1 MNIHDLPTPALLLD
15 LDILQRNLDTMAHKA
30 RSLGVMLRPHIKT
43 HKCLEIARMQR
54 ELGARGITVA
64 TLAEA
69 EVFADSGFDDITH
82 AFPLEPGKIAR
93 ALDLAARLTLR
104 QGSGQALRQG
114 SGQAPSASSGSPVGL
129 RPEGQALRVTVD
141 GLLTAEALEA
151 AAAGR
156 DQAVHVWLKVD
167 CGYHRAGVDPATD
180 YAVRLARFLHETPHL
195 VFDGL
200 LTHAGH
206 AYKVTSREELLKI
219 AGQER
224 DVTVAFAGKLRG
236 EGISIPA
243 VSVGSTPTMSVVQ
256 SLEGVQEM
264 RPGNYVFH
272 DRTQAALGSCGLGD
286 CAVSVLATVVSHQP
300 ESSHIV
306 VDAGALALS
315 LDPGPVQLDS
325 VPGKGVVITETAP
338 LAVHPSL
345 RVVSLSQEHGII
357 QGTGPEDLAGLGVG
371 SRVRILPNHACLAV
385 ALFDEYA
392 VVRGEEVVDRWKI
405 WRARG

>member
-1 MNIHDLPTPALLLD
+1 
-15 LDILQRNLDTMAHKA
+15 MAHKA
-30 RSLGVMLRPHIKT
+30 RSLGVALRPHIKT

-54 ELGARGITVA
+54 ERGARGITVA
-64 TLAEA
+64 TLAEV

-82 AFPLEPGKIAR
+82 AFPLEPGKITR
-93 ALDLAARLTLR
+93 ALALAARLI
-104 QGSGQALRQG
+104 
-114 SGQAPSASSGSPVGL
+114 
-129 RPEGQALRVTVD
+129 LRVTVD
-141 GLLTAEALEA
+141 DLPTAEALEA

-156 DQAVHVWLKVD
+156 DQAVNVWLKVD

-180 YAVRLARFLHETPHL
+180 YAVRLARFLHEAPHL

-206 AYKVTSREELLKI
+206 AYKVTSREELLGI
-219 AGQER
+219 ADQER
-224 DVTVAFAGKLRG
+224 DVTVTFAERLRA
-236 EGISIPA
+236 EGISIPG

-272 DRTQAALGSCGLGD
+272 DRTQVALGSCDIAD
-286 CAVSVLATVVSHQP
+286 CAVTVLTAVVSRQP
-300 ESSHIV
+300 GSSHVV

-315 LDPGPVQLDS
+315 HDPGPVQLDS
-325 VPGKGVVITETAP
+325 VSGKGAVVAETNP

-345 RVVSLSQEHGII
+345 LVVSLSQEHGII
-357 QGTGPEDLAGLGVG
+357 QGIGTEDLAGLKVG
-371 SRVRILPNHACLAV
+371 SRVRILPNHACLTV

-392 VVRGEEVVDRWKI
+392 VLRGEEVVDHWKI
-405 WRARG
+405 RRDRS

>member
-1 MNIHDLPTPALLLD
+1 MQINDLPTPALLLD
-15 LDILQRNLDTMAHKA
+15 LDILQHNLDTMAHKA
-30 RSLGVMLRPHIKT
+30 RSLGVALRPHIKT
-43 HKCLEIARMQR
+43 HKCLEVARMQR

-69 EVFADSGFDDITH
+69 EVFADAGFDDITH
-82 AFPLEPGKIAR
+82 AFPLEPGKIAQS
-93 ALDLAARLTLR
+93 LDLAAR
-104 QGSGQALRQG
+104 QALRQG
-114 SGQAPSASSGSPVGL
+114 SGSPGLPVPGTARVGL

-156 DQAVHVWLKVD
+156 DQVVHVWLKVD

-180 YAVRLARFLHETPHL
+180 YAVRLARFLHEAPHL

-206 AYKVTSREELLKI
+206 AYKVTSREELLGI
-219 AGQER
+219 ANQER
-224 DVTVAFAGKLRG
+224 DVTVAFAERLRG
-236 EGISIPA
+236 GTIAVPAISI
-243 VSVGSTPTMSVVQ
+243 GSTPTMSVIDN
-256 SLEGVQEM
+256 LNGIQEI

-272 DRTQAALGSCGLGD
+272 DRTQVALGSCDLGD
-286 CAVSVLATVVSHQP
+286 CAVSVLTTVVSHQP
-300 ESSHIV
+300 EGSHIV

-315 LDPGPVQLDS
+315 HDPGPLQLDKL
-325 VPGKGVVITETAP
+325 PGKGAIITETTP

-357 QGTGPEDLAGLGVG
+357 QGTGPEDLAGLSVG
-371 SRVRILPNHACLAV
+371 SRLRILPNHACLAV

>member
-1 MNIHDLPTPALLLD
+1 MNIRDLPTPALLLD
-15 LDILQRNLDTMAHKA
+15 LDILQRNLDDMAHKA
-30 RSLGVMLRPHIKT
+30 RSLGVALRPHIKT
-43 HKCLEIARMQR
+43 HKCLEVARMQR

-82 AFPLEPGKIAR
+82 AFPLEPGKIAQ

-104 QGSGQALRQG
+104 QGSGQALR
-114 SGQAPSASSGSPVGL
+114 
-129 RPEGQALRVTVD
+129 VTVD
-141 GLLTAEALEA
+141 DLPTAEALES

-180 YAVRLARFLHETPHL
+180 YAVRLARFLHEAPHL

-206 AYKVTSREELLKI
+206 AYKVTSREELLGI
-219 AGQER
+219 ANQER
-224 DVTVAFAGKLRG
+224 DVTVAFAERLRG
-236 EGISIPA
+236 GTIAVPAISI
-243 VSVGSTPTMSVVQ
+243 GSTPTMSVIDN
-256 SLEGVQEM
+256 LNGIQEI

-272 DRTQAALGSCGLGD
+272 DRTQVALGSCDLGD

-300 ESSHIV
+300 GGSHIV

-315 LDPGPVQLDS
+315 HDPGPLQLDK
-325 VPGKGVVITETAP
+325 VPGKGAIITETTP

-357 QGTGPEDLAGLGVG
+357 QGTGPEDLAGLSVG
-371 SRVRILPNHACLAV
+371 SRLRILPNHACLAV